1 MEIIFNN
8 IAHKRGCKRSLN
20 VDLFALKPT
29 IRFTSQIDAF
39 RLRNSILS
47 DLMAYLT
54 KIATFP
60 LQFSVI
66 SFKLKQNEWKRR
78 WLLVFTFI
86 LIFKEFQS

>member
-8 IAHKRGCKRSLN
+8 IAHKRGYKRSLN
-20 VDLFALKPT
+20 ADLFALKPT

-54 KIATFP
+54 KNCN
-60 LQFSVI
+60 FSTSVQCY
-66 SFKLKQNEWKRR
+66 F
-78 WLLVFTFI
+78 V
-86 LIFKEFQS
+86 